1 MTCTIDVYAEGN
13 MGHENVAKVVQEHE
27 TLDFNHLHPKQKT
40 RLKVHMTCFKQNKQG
55 NKPWKQ

>member
-1 MTCTIDVYAEGN
+1 